1 MWNGL
6 CHLGNWGNFGS
17 FGTWGWI
24 AMILQMVFW
33 LVLIAGIVLLVL
45 WAIRGTGRIPAAMS
59 SDVAFRPPSAMD
71 ILKARYARGEITRE
85 QYEIMK
91 QDLV

>member
-6 CHLGNWGNFGS
+6 CHFGNWGNFG
-17 FGTWGWI
+17 TWGWV

-33 LVLIAGIVLLVL
+33 LGLIAGIVLLVL
-45 WAIRGTGRIPAAMS
+45 WAIRGSGRTPAAMS
-59 SDVAFRPPSAMD
+59 SHVASSQPSAVD

-85 QYEIMK
+85 QYEIMR
-91 QDLV
+91 QDIG